1 MSQKLKA
8 AMVFSIE
15 WNRLVRLIHI
25 RGIPGGEPFTQSC
38 RVLAGSFSQHPR
50 KFQQE

>member
-15 WNRLVRLIHI
+15 WNRLVSLIHI
-25 RGIPGGEPFTQSC
+25 RGIPWRAVHSVVSGVGWK
-38 RVLAGSFSQHPR
+38 FSQHPL
-50 KFQQE
+50 KPQQE